1 MFFFKNKTPVA
12 SPSLHWFIG
21 VHISSQARKLE
32 TALVGVEAARPGA
45 GVLLQKNMSFDLPE
59 EIFTAFDELRAQL
72 DDEREETNERKDSA
86 PDASRSRDSDAFF
99 TDASSDLTQL
109 FQLRVMLTTLQVE
122 AIEALLAETDVRRDE
137 IVAVAINDPGVWTR
151 AADWDAPPTRYG
163 LADGALLAEKTGLNV
178 VDGFVGKDWATDGR
192 GLPVFALPY
201 WILLGGSERDR
212 LLIDL
217 GETAR
222 WTYIPSSAVDK
233 KSWTRVSFQEVAPC
247 GSLLNALTEA
257 TTKGESKLDV
267 GGRLSVQGSRNA
279 ELLDFW
285 REARR
290 ARGKDALPPRYFSSP
305 HSATPAAPFYLEA
318 LQKDESR
325 RFNALDALCTAV
337 HYIAE
342 SIAENVESNASRF
355 NEPFDVVL
363 TGAAKQNG
371 LLFNRLS
378 ALFTP
383 RQFHSL
389 DEFGFL
395 EDSFDAVAV
404 ATLGALFAAGVPASL
419 PRLTGAARESLLGRV
434 SPGTPE
440 NWKRFWQFR
449 LA

>member
-1 MFFFKNKTPVA
+1 MFFFKNKTPGS
-12 SPSLHWFIG
+12 SPSLHWFVG
-21 VHISSQARKLE
+21 VHISSKARKLE
-32 TALVGVEAARPGA
+32 AALVGLEGSRPGS
-45 GVLLQKNMSFDLPE
+45 GVLLPKSMSFDLPE
-59 EIFTAFDELRAQL
+59 ELFTAFDDLRAQV
-72 DDEREETNERKDSA
+72 DAEREARNEQAESA
-86 PDASRSRDSDAFF
+86 DAP
-99 TDASSDLTQL
+99 SDLTQL
-109 FQLRVMLTTLQVE
+109 FQIRTMLATLQAE
-122 AIEALLAETDVRRDE
+122 AIEALLAETDVRQE
-137 IVAVAINDPGVWTR
+137 ELVAVAINDPGVWTR

-163 LADGALLAEKTGLNV
+163 LADGAALAEKTGLNV
-178 VDGFVGKDWATDGR
+178 VDAFVGKDWSTEGR
-192 GLPVFALPY
+192 GFPAFALPY

-222 WTYIPSSAVDK
+222 WTYIPSSTTDK
-233 KSWTRVSFQEVAPC
+233 KSWSRVAFQEVAPC

-257 TTKGESKLDV
+257 TTKGQTKLDV
-267 GGRLSVQGSRNA
+267 GGRLSVQGSRSA

-305 HSATPAAPFYLEA
+305 LSSTLDAPFYLEA

-325 RFNALDALCTAV
+325 RFNALDALCTSV

-342 SIAENVESNASRF
+342 AVAESVEANAARF

-404 ATLGALFAAGVPASL
+404 AMLGALFAAGVPGSL

-449 LA
+449 LV

>member
-1 MFFFKNKTPVA
+1 MFFFKNKTPIS
-12 SPSLHWFIG
+12 SPSLHWFVG
-21 VHISSQARKLE
+21 VHISSKARKLE
-32 TALVGVEAARPGA
+32 TALVGLEGSRPGA
-45 GVLLQKNMSFDLPE
+45 GVVLPKSMSFDLPE

-72 DDEREETNERKDSA
+72 DAENDAPTAGSSGRVSESA
-86 PDASRSRDSDAFF
+86 PADAP
-99 TDASSDLTQL
+99 SDLTQL
-109 FQLRVMLTTLQVE
+109 FQIRVMLATLQTE
-122 AIEALLAETDVRRDE
+122 AIEALLAETDVRQDE
-137 IVAVAINDPGVWTR
+137 LVAVAINDPGVWTR

-163 LADGALLAEKTGLNV
+163 LADGALFAEKTGLNV
-178 VDGFVGKDWATDGR
+178 VDAFVGKDWSTEGR
-192 GLPVFALPY
+192 GVPAFALPY
-201 WILLGGSERDR
+201 WTLLGGSERDR

-222 WTYIPSSAVDK
+222 WTYIPSATTDK
-233 KSWTRVSFQEVAPC
+233 KSWSRVAFQEVVPC

-257 TTKGESKLDV
+257 TTKGRSQLDV

-290 ARGKDALPPRYFSSP
+290 VRGKDALPPRYFSSP
-305 HSATPAAPFYLEA
+305 LSSTLDAPFYLEA

-337 HYIAE
+337 HFIAE
-342 SIAENVESNASRF
+342 SVAESVEANAARF

-389 DEFGFL
+389 DEYGFL

-404 ATLGALFAAGVPASL
+404 AMLGALFAAGVPASL
-419 PRLTGAARESLLGRV
+419 PQLTGAARESLLGRV

-449 LA
+449 LV

>member
-1 MFFFKNKTPVA
+1 MFFFKNSSPA
-12 SPSLHWFIG
+12 SSPSVHWFVG
-21 VHISSQARKLE
+21 VHISSAARKLE
-32 TALVGVEAARPGA
+32 TALVGLEAARPGA
-45 GVLLQKNMSFDLPE
+45 GVLLQKSMSFDLPE

-72 DDEREETNERKDSA
+72 DAQREEELKRGGEA
-86 PDASRSRDSDAFF
+86 
-99 TDASSDLTQL
+99 DASSDLTQL
-109 FQLRVMLTTLQVE
+109 FQIRVMLATLQVE
-122 AIEALLAETDVRRDE
+122 ALEALLAETGVRREE
-137 IVAVAINDPGVWTR
+137 IVAVAVNDPGVWTR
-151 AADWDAPPTRYG
+151 SADWDAPPTRYG
-163 LADGALLAEKTGLNV
+163 LSDGALLAEKTGLNV
-178 VDGFVGKDWATDGR
+178 VDGFVGKDWATEGR

-222 WTYIPSSAVDK
+222 WTYIPSSTVDK
-233 KSWTRVSFQEVAPC
+233 KSWARVAFQEVVPC
-247 GSLLNALTEA
+247 GSLLNALTDA
-257 TTKGESKLDV
+257 TTKGRTQLDV

-279 ELLDFW
+279 ELLDFFR
-285 REARR
+285 REARQ
-290 ARGKDALPPRYFSSP
+290 ATGKDALPPRYFSSP
-305 HSATPAAPFYLEA
+305 LSSTLDAPFYLDA

-337 HYIAE
+337 HYVAE
-342 SIAENVESNASRF
+342 SVAENVEANAARF

-389 DEFGFL
+389 DEYGFL

-419 PRLTGAARESLLGRV
+419 PQLTGAARESLLGRV

-449 LA
+449 LV

>member
-217 GETAR
+217 GR
-222 WTYIPSSAVDK
+222 SD
-233 KSWTRVSFQEVAPC
+233 
-247 GSLLNALTEA
+247 
-257 TTKGESKLDV
+257 D
-267 GGRLSVQGSRNA
+267 
-279 ELLDFW
+279 
-285 REARR
+285 
-290 ARGKDALPPRYFSSP
+290 
-305 HSATPAAPFYLEA
+305 
-318 LQKDESR
+318 
-325 RFNALDALCTAV
+325 
-337 HYIAE
+337 
-342 SIAENVESNASRF
+342 
-355 NEPFDVVL
+355 
-363 TGAAKQNG
+363 
-371 LLFNRLS
+371 
-378 ALFTP
+378 
-383 RQFHSL
+383 
-389 DEFGFL
+389 
-395 EDSFDAVAV
+395 
-404 ATLGALFAAGVPASL
+404 
-419 PRLTGAARESLLGRV
+419 
-434 SPGTPE
+434 
-440 NWKRFWQFR
+440 
-449 LA
+449 

>member
-1 MFFFKNKTPVA
+1 MFSFKAKPQSSST
-12 SPSLHWFIG
+12 LHWFAG
-21 VHISSQARKLE
+21 VHISSNVRKLE
-32 TALVGVEAARPGA
+32 TALVGLEAARPGA
-45 GVLLQKNMSFDLPE
+45 GVVLQKSMSFDLPE

-72 DDEREETNERKDSA
+72 DADQETENSSSA
-86 PDASRSRDSDAFF
+86 ASAKGVASKPAPSVEAF
-99 TDASSDLTQL
+99 SDLTQL
-109 FQLRVMLTTLQVE
+109 SQIRVMLATLQEE
-122 AIEALLAETDVRRDE
+122 ALEALLTETNVRKDE
-137 IVAVAINDPGVWTR
+137 IVAVAIHDPGVWTR
-151 AADWDAPPTRYG
+151 VADWDAPPARVG
-163 LADGALLAEKTGLNV
+163 LADAALLAEKTGLNV
-178 VDGFVGKDWATDGR
+178 VDSFVGKDWSTDGR
-192 GLPVFALPY
+192 GVPVFALPY
-201 WILLGGSERDR
+201 WILLGGAERDR
-212 LLIDL
+212 LLLDL

-222 WTYIPSSAVDK
+222 WTYIPSATSDK
-233 KSWTRVSFQEVAPC
+233 KSWARVAFQEVVPC
-247 GSLLNALTEA
+247 GSLLNALTE
-257 TTKGESKLDV
+257 TTSKGETKLDV
-267 GGRLSVQGSRNA
+267 GGRFSVQGSRNA

-290 ARGKDALPPRYFSSP
+290 TRGKEALPPRYFSSP
-305 HSATPAAPFYLEA
+305 LSSTLAAPFYLDA

-342 SIAENVESNASRF
+342 TIAENVEANAARF

-389 DEFGFL
+389 EEYGFL

-419 PRLTGAARESLLGRV
+419 PQLTGAARESLLGRV

-449 LA
+449 LV

>member
-1 MFFFKNKTPVA
+1 MFSFKTKTQ
-12 SPSLHWFIG
+12 PSTALHWFVG
-21 VHISSQARKLE
+21 VHISSNVRKLE
-32 TALVGVEAARPGA
+32 TALVGLEAARPGA
-45 GVLLQKNMSFDLPE
+45 GVVLQKSMSFDLPE
-59 EIFTAFDELRAQL
+59 EIFTAFAELRAQL
-72 DDEREETNERKDSA
+72 DADPKTENASSA
-86 PDASRSRDSDAFF
+86 APSNGAAPQPSPSVEGL
-99 TDASSDLTQL
+99 SDLTQL
-109 FQLRVMLTTLQVE
+109 FQIRVMLATLQEE
-122 AIEALLAETDVRRDE
+122 ALDALLAETDVRKDE
-137 IVAVAINDPGVWTR
+137 IVAVAIHDPGVWTR
-151 AADWDAPPTRYG
+151 VADWDAPPTRCG
-163 LADGALLAEKTGLNV
+163 LADAALLAERTGLNV
-178 VDGFVGKDWATDGR
+178 VDSFVGKDWATDGR
-192 GLPVFALPY
+192 GAPVFALPY

-222 WTYIPSSAVDK
+222 WTYIPSAISDK
-233 KSWTRVSFQEVAPC
+233 KSWTRVAFQEIVPC

-257 TTKGESKLDV
+257 TSKGESKLDV

-290 ARGKDALPPRYFSSP
+290 TRGKEALPPRYFSSP
-305 HSATPAAPFYLEA
+305 LSSTLAAPFYLEA

-337 HYIAE
+337 HYVAE
-342 SIAENVESNASRF
+342 SIAENVEANVARF
-355 NEPFDVVL
+355 DEPFDVVL

-389 DEFGFL
+389 EEFGFL

-419 PRLTGAARESLLGRV
+419 PQLTGAARESLLGRV

>member
-1 MFFFKNKTPVA
+1 MFFFKNKTPV
-12 SPSLHWFIG
+12 SSSSVHWFVG
-21 VHISSQARKLE
+21 VHISSNARKLE
-32 TALVGVEAARPGA
+32 TALVGLEAARPGS
-45 GVLLQKNMSFDLPE
+45 GVLLQKSMSFDLPE

-72 DDEREETNERKDSA
+72 DSAQEEELARRLSA
-86 PDASRSRDSDAFF
+86 DA
-99 TDASSDLTQL
+99 ASSDSSDSLSAEAPSELTQL
-109 FQLRVMLTTLQVE
+109 FQIRVMLTSLQVE
-122 AIEALLAETDVRRDE
+122 ALEALLAETDVRREE

-163 LADGALLAEKTGLNV
+163 LADGAALAEKTGLNV
-178 VDGFVGKDWATDGR
+178 VDAFVGKDWATEGR

-212 LLIDL
+212 LLLDL

-222 WTYIPSSAVDK
+222 WTYIPSSTTDK
-233 KSWTRVSFQEVAPC
+233 KSWARVAFQEVVPC

-257 TTKGESKLDV
+257 TTKGESKLDL

-279 ELLDFW
+279 ELLDLW
-285 REARR
+285 REVRQAP
-290 ARGKDALPPRYFSSP
+290 GKDALPPRYFSSP
-305 HSATPAAPFYLEA
+305 LSSAPNASFYLEA
-318 LQKDESR
+318 LRKDESR

-342 SIAENVESNASRF
+342 AVAENVEANAARF

-363 TGAAKQNG
+363 TGAAKQNC

-389 DEFGFL
+389 DEYGFL

-419 PRLTGAARESLLGRV
+419 PQLTGAARESLLGRV

-449 LA
+449 LV

>member
-1 MFFFKNKTPVA
+1 MFFFKNKTPSS
-12 SPSLHWFIG
+12 SPSVHWFVG
-21 VHISSQARKLE
+21 VHISSNARKLE
-32 TALVGVEAARPGA
+32 TALVGLEAARPGA
-45 GVLLQKNMSFDLPE
+45 GVLLQKSMSFDLPE
-59 EIFTAFDELRAQL
+59 EIFTAFEELRAQL
-72 DDEREETNERKDSA
+72 DAEREEAPTRNASA
-86 PDASRSRDSDAFF
+86 NDASPSSGSDA
-99 TDASSDLTQL
+99 ASDLTQL
-109 FQLRVMLTTLQVE
+109 FQIRVMLTSLQVE
-122 AIEALLAETDVRRDE
+122 ALEALLAETDVRKEE

-151 AADWDAPPTRYG
+151 SADWDAPPTRCG
-163 LADGALLAEKTGLNV
+163 LADGAALAEKTGLNV
-178 VDGFVGKDWATDGR
+178 VDAFVGKDWSTEGR

-222 WTYIPSSAVDK
+222 WTYIPSSTVDK
-233 KSWTRVSFQEVAPC
+233 KSWSRVAFQEVVPC

-257 TTKGESKLDV
+257 TTKGQTRLDV

-305 HSATPAAPFYLEA
+305 LSSTLDAPFYLEA

-337 HYIAE
+337 HYVAE
-342 SIAENVESNASRF
+342 SIAENVEANAARF

-378 ALFTP
+378 ALFAP

-389 DEFGFL
+389 DEYGFL

-404 ATLGALFAAGVPASL
+404 ATLGALFAAGVTASL
-419 PRLTGAARESLLGRV
+419 PQLTGAARESLLGRV

-449 LA
+449 LV

>member
-1 MFFFKNKTPVA
+1 MFFFRNKTPNS
-12 SPSLHWFIG
+12 SPSLHWFVG
-21 VHISSQARKLE
+21 VHISSKARKLE
-32 TALVGVEAARPGA
+32 AALVGLEGSRPGA
-45 GVLLQKNMSFDLPE
+45 GVVLPKSMSFDLPE
-59 EIFTAFDELRAQL
+59 EIFKAFDELRAQV
-72 DDEREETNERKDSA
+72 DAESEKNADAANVGSA
-86 PDASRSRDSDAFF
+86 DAP
-99 TDASSDLTQL
+99 SDLTQL
-109 FQLRVMLTTLQVE
+109 FQIRVMLTSLLTE
-122 AIEALLAETDVRRDE
+122 AIEALLAETDVRQDE
-137 IVAVAINDPGVWTR
+137 LVAVAINDPGVWTR
-151 AADWDAPPTRYG
+151 AAAWDAPPTRYG

-178 VDGFVGKDWATDGR
+178 VDAFVGKDWSTEGR
-192 GLPVFALPY
+192 GLSAFALPY

-222 WTYIPSSAVDK
+222 WTYVPSSTNDK
-233 KSWTRVSFQEVAPC
+233 KSWTRVAFQEVVPC

-257 TTKGESKLDV
+257 TTKGQSQLDV

-290 ARGKDALPPRYFSSP
+290 ARGKEALPPRYFSSP
-305 HSATPAAPFYLEA
+305 LSSTLDAPFYLEA
-318 LQKDESR
+318 LQKDETR
-325 RFNALDALCTAV
+325 RFNALDALCTAA
-337 HYIAE
+337 HYVAE
-342 SIAENVESNASRF
+342 SIVESVEANAARF

-404 ATLGALFAAGVPASL
+404 AMLGALFAAGVPASL
-419 PRLTGAARESLLGRV
+419 PQLTGSTRETLLGRV

-449 LA
+449 IA

>member
-1 MFFFKNKTPVA
+1 MFFFKNKTPNS
-12 SPSLHWFIG
+12 SPSLHWFVG
-21 VHISSQARKLE
+21 VHISSKARKLE
-32 TALVGVEAARPGA
+32 AALVGLEGSRPGA
-45 GVLLQKNMSFDLPE
+45 GVLLPKSMSFDLPE
-59 EIFTAFDELRAQL
+59 EIFVAFDELRAQV
-72 DDEREETNERKDSA
+72 DADVEKSVENVGSGPRVSEAVSA
-86 PDASRSRDSDAFF
+86 DAP
-99 TDASSDLTQL
+99 SDLTQL
-109 FQLRVMLTTLQVE
+109 FQIRVMLAALLTE
-122 AIEALLAETDVRRDE
+122 AIETLLAETDVRQEDL
-137 IVAVAINDPGVWTR
+137 VAVAINDPGVWTR

-178 VDGFVGKDWATDGR
+178 VDAFVGKDWSTEGR
-192 GLPVFALPY
+192 GLPAFALPY
-201 WILLGGSERDR
+201 WILLGGAERDR

-222 WTYIPSSAVDK
+222 WTYIPSSTNDK
-233 KSWTRVSFQEVAPC
+233 KSWARVAFQEVVPC

-257 TTKGESKLDV
+257 TTKGQSQLDV

-279 ELLDFW
+279 ELLDLW

-290 ARGKDALPPRYFSSP
+290 APGKDALPPRYFSSP
-305 HSATPAAPFYLEA
+305 LSSTLDAPFYLEA

-325 RFNALDALCTAV
+325 RFNALDALCSAV
-337 HYIAE
+337 HYVAE
-342 SIAENVESNASRF
+342 SVAESVEANAARF

-389 DEFGFL
+389 DEYGFL

-404 ATLGALFAAGVPASL
+404 AMLGALFAAGFPASL
-419 PRLTGAARESLLGRV
+419 PQLTGATRESLLGRV

-440 NWKRFWQFR
+440 NWKRFWHFR
-449 LA
+449 IA

>member
-1 MFFFKNKTPVA
+1 MFFFKNKTPGS
-12 SPSLHWFIG
+12 SPSLHWFVG
-21 VHISSQARKLE
+21 VHISSKARKLE
-32 TALVGVEAARPGA
+32 AALVGLEGSRPGS
-45 GVLLQKNMSFDLPE
+45 GVLLPKSMSFDLPE
-59 EIFTAFDELRAQL
+59 ELFTAFDDLRAQI
-72 DDEREETNERKDSA
+72 DAEREARNEQAESA
-86 PDASRSRDSDAFF
+86 DAP
-99 TDASSDLTQL
+99 SDLTQL
-109 FQLRVMLTTLQVE
+109 FQIRTMLATLQAE
-122 AIEALLAETDVRRDE
+122 AIEALLAETDVRQE
-137 IVAVAINDPGVWTR
+137 ELVAVAINDPGVWTR

-163 LADGALLAEKTGLNV
+163 LADGAALAEKTGLNV
-178 VDGFVGKDWATDGR
+178 VDAFVGKDWSTEGR
-192 GLPVFALPY
+192 GFPAFALPY
-201 WILLGGSERDR
+201 WILLGGAERDR

-222 WTYIPSSAVDK
+222 WTYIPSSTTDK
-233 KSWTRVSFQEVAPC
+233 KSWSRVAFQEVAPC

-257 TTKGESKLDV
+257 TTKGQTKLDV
-267 GGRLSVQGSRNA
+267 GGRLSVQGSRSA

-305 HSATPAAPFYLEA
+305 LSSALDAPFYLEA

-342 SIAENVESNASRF
+342 SVAESVEANAARF

-404 ATLGALFAAGVPASL
+404 AMLGALFAAGVPGSL

-449 LA
+449 LV

>member
-1 MFFFKNKTPVA
+1 MFFFKNRPQVS
-12 SPSLHWFIG
+12 SPSVHWFVG
-21 VHISSQARKLE
+21 VHVSSKARKLE
-32 TALVGVEAARPGA
+32 TALVGLEAARPGA
-45 GVLLQKNMSFDLPE
+45 GVLLQKSMSFDLPK
-59 EIFTAFDELRAQL
+59 EIFTAVDELRAQL
-72 DDEREETNERKDSA
+72 DAESEKKRERNAVRPSDVSEPNAEDA
-86 PDASRSRDSDAFF
+86 P
-99 TDASSDLTQL
+99 SDLTRL
-109 FQLRVMLTTLQVE
+109 FQIRVMLAALQTE
-122 AIEALLAETDVRRDE
+122 AIEALLAETDVRQE
-137 IVAVAINDPGVWTR
+137 ELVAVAINDPGVWTR

-178 VDGFVGKDWATDGR
+178 VDGFVGKDWSTEGR
-192 GLPVFALPY
+192 GFPAFALPH

-222 WTYIPSSAVDK
+222 WTYIPSSTVDK
-233 KSWTRVSFQEVAPC
+233 KSWARVAFQEIVPC
-247 GSLLNALTEA
+247 GALLNALTEA
-257 TTKGESKLDV
+257 TTKGQTQLDV

-285 REARR
+285 REARQ

-305 HSATPAAPFYLEA
+305 LSSTLDAPFYLEA

-342 SIAENVESNASRF
+342 SVAESVEANVARF

-389 DEFGFL
+389 DEYGFL

-419 PRLTGAARESLLGRV
+419 PQLTGAARESLLGRV

-449 LA
+449 IS